1 MIPLADHGDIV
12 SALPFVVPML
22 IIGGGILFL
31 MARERVVRRRDRGS
45 GAGGDS

>member
-31 MARERVVRRRDRGS
+31 MARERAGRRRERGTDDRG
-45 GAGGDS
+45 GT

>member
-1 MIPLADHGDIV
+1 VILFADHGDIV

-31 MARERVVRRRDRGS
+31 MARERVARRRARGPGDRGT
-45 GAGGDS
+45 